1 MTGWKPAA
9 QDRPDLVLNDL
20 EQSVV
25 LEVKA
30 SELMVS
36 EAFPTKCTLRF
47 PRVLKIRYDK
57 SWNDAMKRDQL
68 EKLISDFQQNLNV
81 EQKKRALH

>member
-1 MTGWKPAA
+1 
-9 QDRPDLVLNDL
+9 
-20 EQSVV
+20 
-25 LEVKA
+25 
-30 SELMVS
+30 MVS